1 MGVYVYKSK
10 HIDAIKVGHYC
21 KNNAWSRI
29 AHRGFYSCK
38 CPEEIKDRVSVEDL
52 NLLYWYPNLTQKDE
66 KKLHKDLKEYKLC
79 GEWFKSNAIDKILEI
94 ISEENKASECSKD
107 EAIQTRWRL

>member
-10 HIDAIKVGHYC
+10 HIDAIKVGHYS

-38 CPEEIKDRVSVEDL
+38 SPDEIKDKLGVEDFH
-52 NLLYWYPNLTQKDE
+52 LLCWYPNLTPKDE
-66 KKLHKDLKEYKLC
+66 KKLHIDLIGFRLC
-79 GEWFKSNAIDKILEI
+79 GEWFRGDAIDKILEI
-94 ISEENKASECSKD
+94 IIEENKASDCSKE
-107 EAIQTRWRL
+107 EAIETKRRL